1 MIIPQLNKFD
11 TTIILICN
19 TTENYVNLENHN
31 FSLDFSDED
40 VPAIVGININQ
51 EIIQRFLYLLNF
63 GIFSLV
69 KFKRKKHLPSK
80 IKYFKFWLK

>member
-31 FSLDFSDED
+31 FSLDF
-40 VPAIVGININQ
+40 
-51 EIIQRFLYLLNF
+51 

-80 IKYFKFWLK
+80 IKYFKFWLKWLKAVLSHVAGRSLGTTDLLHHVLP